1 MVEATRLV
9 RPALPLSEV
18 TLRPAPS
25 ETVKCGE
32 SETGSTWTLQARP
45 TRLHCRPEGPPMILT
60 TRGLFGAL
68 AVLLAGA
75 TAVGAAQDQAQSTK
89 PTTVTLAIEGMT

>member
-1 MVEATRLV
+1 
-9 RPALPLSEV
+9 
-18 TLRPAPS
+18 
-25 ETVKCGE
+25 
-32 SETGSTWTLQARP
+32 
-45 TRLHCRPEGPPMILT
+45 MILT

-75 TAVGAAQDQAQSTK
+75 MAVGAAQDQAQSAK

>member
-1 MVEATRLV
+1 
-9 RPALPLSEV
+9 
-18 TLRPAPS
+18 
-25 ETVKCGE
+25 
-32 SETGSTWTLQARP
+32 
-45 TRLHCRPEGPPMILT
+45 MILT